1 MDKAITEIV
10 LKRVLDNLDDFD
22 EEENRELF
30 FSLLSDHAEDSVWF
44 APHYSEPG
52 YDQQDPKLPILFS
65 NWNGDV
71 MSLFG
76 KFALEVGCEI
86 EWSDEWLHCGECEG
100 AFRKSPDSYG
110 WTMYGVWEPTF
121 SATCGDCIKAD
132 PSDYLEAIRNK
143 EDHAVTFDL
152 DLTEHGYV
160 KVGDFEYGVQGG
172 QKSSPS
178 AIAELMRNS
187 EVSDFLFSVS
197 SQGQFSM
204 KFSLY
209 VAEAFGGV
217 ALEAVSTGN
226 TDYDVDPARELE
238 RGLKEVAKYAKSLG

>member
-1 MDKAITEIV
+1 
-10 LKRVLDNLDDFD
+10 
-22 EEENRELF
+22 
-30 FSLLSDHAEDSVWF
+30 
-44 APHYSEPG
+44 
-52 YDQQDPKLPILFS
+52 
-65 NWNGDV
+65 V

-86 EWSDEWLHCGECEG
+86 EWFDEWQTCDDCNG
-100 AFRKSPDSYG
+100 AFRKSPDSHG
-110 WTMYGVWEPTF
+110 WTMYGAFIEDSTYGQF
-121 SATCGDCIKAD
+121 DICGNCIKKD
-132 PSDYLEAIRNK
+132 PTIYLNTIRNK
-143 EDHAVTFDL
+143 ETHAVTFDL

-172 QKSSPS
+172 QKSSPT

-204 KFSLY
+204 KFALY

-238 RGLKEVAKYAKSLG
+238 RGLKEVAKYAKTL